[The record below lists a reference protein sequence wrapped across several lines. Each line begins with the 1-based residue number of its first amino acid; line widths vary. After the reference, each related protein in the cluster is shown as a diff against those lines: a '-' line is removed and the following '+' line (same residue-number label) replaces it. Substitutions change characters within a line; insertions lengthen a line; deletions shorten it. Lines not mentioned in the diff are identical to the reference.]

1 MGARQEWPDDPQ
13 EEDRSPLTA
22 KARPKPQLA
31 DPENSRGANCPDGVR
46 SWLQREVVPTSG
58 CTEPGSVALAVA
70 RAREL
75 LEDHGPVDWVCVRV
89 SDSIFK
95 NGRDVGIPGVRGM
108 CGNEAAAA
116 LAALGGRSL
125 DGLQLLHG
133 VLPETAAQA
142 LLWVKEGRV
151 RIERCPQENGVY
163 VEATVS
169 SRGHEAVAVVR
180 GEHWNVCPLRRDG
193 VLVSQQDTLE
203 LEDPVRLPLR
213 SFEEV
218 YRSCDM
224 MSHECRAHL
233 LDGITMNLAASEA
246 AIMKAT
252 GGELPL
258 THGLILLQQRD
269 RVSQDLGYQIRIGC
283 MAASEYRMSGGTLP
297 IMSSGG
303 SGNAGIVAILPI
315 ALAARDADI
324 GESSIVR
331 ALGVSHLTNGYIKER
346 IGRLAPICGCVV
358 AAGAGAAAGLCK
370 LHRASAEVAAESI
383 RMLLSNS
390 AGMFCDGAKESC
402 ALKVGTAAHEAF
414 LAAHMAMSGARIQGP
429 QGLAD
434 VSVDQTITN
443 VARVNAEALR
453 DLDDV
458 LISVLESR

>member
-1 MGARQEWPDDPQ
+1 M
-13 EEDRSPLTA
+13 
-22 KARPKPQLA
+22 
-31 DPENSRGANCPDGVR
+31 
-46 SWLQREVVPTSG
+46 
-58 CTEPGSVALAVA
+58 
-70 RAREL
+70 
-75 LEDHGPVDWVCVRV
+75 
-89 SDSIFK
+89 
-95 NGRDVGIPGVRGM
+95 
-108 CGNEAAAA
+108 AAFW
-116 LAALGGRSL
+116 GRSC
-125 DGLQLLHG
+125 DGLQLLHT
-133 VLPETAAQA
+133 VPSEAAAQA
-142 LLWVKEGRV
+142 VSLVKQGRV
-151 RIERCPQENGVY
+151 RIERAPHEVGVY

-169 SRGHEAVAVVR
+169 ASGHEAVALVR
-180 GEHWNVCPLRRDG
+180 GEHRNVFQLRMDG
-193 VLVSQQDTLE
+193 RLVSQQDSGGLE
-203 LEDPVRLPLR
+203 EPVQVPLR

-218 YRSCDM
+218 YQSCDM
-224 MSHECRAHL
+224 ILPECYAHL
-233 LDGITMNLAASEA
+233 LDGVTMNLAAYEA
-246 AIMKAT
+246 AIREAP
-252 GGELPL
+252 GGGLPL
-258 THGLILLQQRD
+258 THGLISLQQREQI
-269 RVSQDLGYQIRIGC
+269 SQDLGYQIRIGC
-283 MAASEYRMSGGTLP
+283 VAASEYRMSGGILP

-315 ALAARDADI
+315 ALAASDPDV
-324 GESSIVR
+324 GESIVVR

-370 LHRASAEVAAESI
+370 LYQASAEVAGESI

-434 VSVDQTITN
+434 LSVDQTITN